1 MLPRAARR
9 KSKTSLYHIVSRGVS
24 KQIIFEDDDDR
35 AFFMKCLARLAHDD
49 GLTLVAWCLM
59 DNHFHM
65 VVKAEF
71 DQLSTSMHSLL
82 CAYSG
87 YFNRVHMRSGPL
99 FEGRFKSEPVLSD
112 AHLLSVIRY
121 VHMNPVKAGLSKSL
135 HFPWSSY
142 DEIVSGSGWA
152 DCAFAT
158 NLFGGLDEFTA
169 FHEGQE
175 KEFSF
180 LDIGNGTRRRLAD
193 KEARNIA
200 TDILGGI
207 GPQAVLQMDRTERD
221 RALARMKFCGLS
233 VRQIQR
239 LTGLS
244 VGTISKAGK

>member
-1 MLPRAARR
+1 MPRAARQ
-9 KSKTSLYHIVSRGVS
+9 KSETSIYHIVTRGVS

-35 AFFMKCLARLAHDD
+35 AFFMKCVSRVVHGG
-49 GLTLVAWCLM
+49 GLMLIAWCLM
-59 DNHFHM
+59 DNHFHL
-65 VVKAEF
+65 VVKANLE
-71 DQLSTSMHSLL
+71 QLSMSMHSLL

-99 FEGRFKSEPVLSD
+99 FEGRFKSESVVSD

-121 VHMNPVKAGLSKSL
+121 VHMNPVKAGLSQSL

-142 DEIVSGSGWA
+142 DEIISGSGWA
-152 DCAFAT
+152 DSSFAMGMF
-158 NLFGGLDEFTA
+158 NSPDEFAA
-169 FHEGQE
+169 FHEAQE

-180 LDIGNGTRRRLAD
+180 LDIGSGTKRRLTD
-193 KEARNIA
+193 KEAQNVA
-200 TDILGGI
+200 VDILGGI
-207 GPQAVLQMDRTERD
+207 SPHSVLQMNRTERD
-221 RALARMKFCGLS
+221 NALARMKCGGLS

>member
-9 KSKTSLYHIVSRGVS
+9 KSETSIYHIVSRGVS

-35 AFFMKCLARLAHDD
+35 AFFMKCMSQVIHE
-49 GLTLVAWCLM
+49 GGMTLIAWCLM
-59 DNHFHM
+59 DNHFHL
-65 VVKAEF
+65 VVKAGFE
-71 DQLSTSMHSLL
+71 QLSTSMHSLL

-87 YFNRVHMRSGPL
+87 YFNRVRMRSGPL
-99 FEGRFKSEPVLSD
+99 FEGRFKSECVLSD
-112 AHLLSVIRY
+112 AHLLSAIRY
-121 VHMNPVKAGLSKSL
+121 VHMNPVKAGLSRSP

-152 DCAFAT
+152 DCAFT
-158 NLFGGLDEFTA
+158 VDLFGGLEEFTV
-169 FHEGQE
+169 FHEAQE

-180 LDIGNGTRRRLAD
+180 LDIGSGTRCRLTD
-193 KEARNIA
+193 KEARNVA
-200 TDILGGI
+200 ADILGGA
-207 GPQAVLQMDRTERD
+207 GPHSVSQMDRAERD
-221 RALARMKFCGLS
+221 SALVRMKSGGLS